1 MEYPEIGSYL
11 EASYGV
17 FSHAI
22 PHDKEGKTMSE
33 EVKQDTVMNR
43 KDLLKSITQGLEKSR
58 LEALKAAIKPKVV
71 AINDAKAVI
80 KRNAGEIADLLE
92 EEGLDPNQV
101 NELL

>member
-1 MEYPEIGSYL
+1 
-11 EASYGV
+11 
-17 FSHAI
+17 
-22 PHDKEGKTMSE
+22 MSE
-33 EVKQDTVMNR
+33 EVKQEAGISR

-71 AINDAKAVI
+71 AINEAKATI

-92 EEGLDPNQV
+92 EEGMDPNQV